1 MTKRIL
7 AMLCALVMVFALCAC
22 GQTAEAPAPAPE
34 APADAPAAEAP
45 AAPAAPAAEENAVTF
60 YYPMFYNTFEPANAN
75 DYCYL
80 MMYESL
86 FVMDYGS
93 EVNDF
98 RSFYL
103 NADSVTGQIA
113 ESYDWDAENGILT
126 VTIKDGI
133 FFQEG
138 KQVGY
143 SGRQLLASD
152 VAYSYQRLLGLDGVA
167 KAESEIDW
175 VSTLSCLTG
184 VAAQNGPGGGSGE
197 ASGEASEEAPAEEPV
212 AEEPGEP
219 VIVADDAAR
228 TVTFRFAEGYWN
240 DIALNTFLTN
250 PINIVGPEWDELTAE
265 QKTDVD
271 YICGT
276 GAWVLTEYVQDS
288 HMVFEANPNYYMTD
302 DQGVQLPYLDKVTLQ
317 YIADG
322 DQIAAQFIAG
332 NIDWFGDKSNN
343 VLNSTQLELI
353 RASKDESEY
362 TEIVYAGKSPAGVGF
377 KLNQDAPWAD
387 QRVRLA
393 LQYALNGDAINAYLG
408 IEGEQLFTGLWADS
422 LSGYQWEMDE
432 ETLKAWTTY
441 DVEYAKQLLAES
453 GYPDGFSFEVVLDE
467 LQDQDLYVLVQT
479 MWKAIGVDVT
489 YSVENVMAQ
498 GMIAADKED
507 PRQYN
512 CYAGG
517 FEEFMLVKMMVANG
531 GLSSGYHYDIPEFDA
546 AMEAYNAAQT
556 VAEQEA
562 AAKILDE
569 IFTTGHWCVT
579 IGGAQSQTQMISSRL
594 GGYNGETLYG
604 DQHLRTM
611 LAHLYIK

>member
-1 MTKRIL
+1 MTKRLL
-7 AMLCALVMVFALCAC
+7 ALLCALVMIFSLCAC
-22 GQTAEAPAPAPE
+22 GKTEAPAADVE
-34 APADAPAAEAP
+34 APAADAPAAEA
-45 AAPAAPAAEENAVTF
+45 AAAEGENAVTF
-60 YYPMFYNTFEPANAN
+60 YYPMFYNTFDPANSN

-80 MMYESL
+80 MMYDAL
-86 FVMDYGS
+86 FVPAYGS

-98 RSFYL
+98 QSFYL
-103 NADSVTGQIA
+103 NAESITGQIA
-113 ESYDWDAENGILT
+113 ESYDWNAETGVLT
-126 VTIKDGI
+126 VTVKDGI

-152 VAYSYQRLLGLDGVA
+152 VAYSYQRLLGLDGVPQ
-167 KAESEIDW
+167 AESEIDW
-175 VSTLSCLTG
+175 ASTFACLTG
-184 VAAQNGPGGGSGE
+184 KEEA
-197 ASGEASEEAPAEEPV
+197 ASGEASEEPAAEAPAT
-212 AEEPGEP
+212 EPGAP

-228 TVTFRFAEGYWN
+228 TVTFQFAEGYWN

-250 PINIVGPEWDELTAE
+250 PVNIVGPEWDELTAE
-265 QKTDVD
+265 QQTNVD

-276 GAWVLTEYVQDS
+276 GAWVLTEYVVDS

-302 DQGVQLPYLDKVTLQ
+302 ANGEQLPYLDKVTLQ

-353 RASKDESEY
+353 RASKDASEY
-362 TEIVYAGKSPAGVGF
+362 TEIVYAGASPAGIGF
-377 KLNQDAPWAD
+377 KLCQDDQPWSD
-387 QRVRLA
+387 KNVRLA
-393 LQYALNGDAINAYLG
+393 LQYALDGDAINAYLG
-408 IEGEQLFTGLWADS
+408 IIGEQQFTGLWADA
-422 LSGYQWEMDE
+422 LAGYQWEMDE
-432 ETLKAWTTY
+432 ETLKSWTTY
-441 DVEYAKQLLAES
+441 DVEYAKQLLAEA
-453 GYPDGFSFEVVLDE
+453 GYADGFTLEVVLDE
-467 LQDQDLYVLVQT
+467 LQDQDLFVLVQSF
-479 MWKAIGVDVT
+479 WKAIGVDVT
-489 YSVENVMAQ
+489 YSVAGVMEQ
-498 GMIAADKED
+498 GMIAADSAD
-507 PRQYN
+507 ARQYN

-517 FEEFMLVKMMVANG
+517 FEQFNLVKMMVANG
-531 GLSSGYHYDIPEFDA
+531 GLSSGYFYDDPEFDA

-562 AAKILDE
+562 AAQILDE

-594 GGYNGETLYG
+594 GGYNGERLYG
-604 DQHLRTM
+604 DQYLRTM

>member
-7 AMLCALVMVFALCAC
+7 ALLCALVMLFSLCAC
-22 GQTAEAPAPAPE
+22 GAKEEAPAAQ
-34 APADAPAAEAP
+34 APAAEAP
-45 AAPAAPAAEENAVTF
+45 AGEAPAAAAPAAEGANEVTF
-60 YYPMFYNTFEPANAN
+60 YYPMFYNTFDPANAN

-93 EVNDF
+93 EVNEF
-98 RSFYL
+98 KSMYL
-103 NADSVTGQIA
+103 NADSITGQIA
-113 ESYDWDAENGILT
+113 ESYAWDPATGTLV
-126 VTIKDGI
+126 VTIRDGI

-152 VAYSYQRLLGLDGVA
+152 VAYSYDRLLGLDGVA
-167 KAESEIDW
+167 QAESEIDW
-175 VSTLSCLTG
+175 ASTLACLTG
-184 VAAQNGPGGGSGE
+184 KEAAASGD
-197 ASGEASEEAPAEEPV
+197 ASGESAAEEAPASEEP
-212 AEEPGEP
+212 ART
-219 VIVADDAAR
+219 VIEADDAAR
-228 TVTFRFAEGYWN
+228 TVTFHFAEGHWN
-240 DIALNTFLTN
+240 DIALNTFLVN
-250 PINIVGPEWDELTAE
+250 PINIVGPEWDELSAE
-265 QKTDVD
+265 QKTNAD

-288 HMVFEANPNYYMTD
+288 YMVFEANPNYYMTD
-302 DQGVQLPYLDKVTLQ
+302 ENGEQLPYLDKVTLQ
-317 YIADG
+317 YIADS

-343 VLNSTQLELI
+343 VLNSTQLQLI
-353 RASKDESEY
+353 RASKDAGEY
-362 TEIVYAGKSPAGVGF
+362 VETVYAGKSPAGIGF
-377 KLNQDAPWAD
+377 KLCQDAPWAD

-393 LQYALNGDAINAYLG
+393 LQYALDGDAINAYLG
-408 IEGEQLFTGLWADS
+408 IEGEQQFTGLWADS
-422 LSGYQWEMDE
+422 LSGYQWDMDQ
-432 ETLKAWTTY
+432 ETLDAWTTY
-441 DVEYAKQLLAES
+441 DVEYAKQLMAEA
-453 GYPDGFSFEVVLDE
+453 GYADGFDVEVVLDE
-467 LQDQDLYVLVQT
+467 LQDQDLYVLVQSF
-479 MWKAIGVDVT
+479 WKAIGVNVT

-498 GMIAADKED
+498 GMIAADRED

-517 FEEFMLVKMMVANG
+517 FEEFNLVKMMVANG

-546 AMEAYNAAQT
+546 AMEAYANAQT

-562 AAKILDE
+562 AAQILDE

-579 IGGAQSQTQMISSRL
+579 IGGAQAQTQMISSRI

>member
-7 AMLCALVMVFALCAC
+7 ALLCALVMLLSLCAC
-22 GQTAEAPAPAPE
+22 GAKEEAPAEQPAAE
-34 APADAPAAEAP
+34 APAAEAP
-45 AAPAAPAAEENAVTF
+45 AAAEGANEVTF
-60 YYPMFYNTFEPANAN
+60 YYPMFYNTFDPANAN

-98 RSFYL
+98 HSFYL
-103 NADSVTGQIA
+103 NAESVTGQIA
-113 ESYDWDAENGILT
+113 ESYAWDAATGTLV
-126 VTIKDGI
+126 VTIRDGI
-133 FFQEG
+133 YFQEG

-152 VAYSYQRLLGLDGVA
+152 VAYSYDRLLGLDGVA
-167 KAESEIDW
+167 QAESEIDW
-175 VSTLSCLTG
+175 ASTLACLTG
-184 VAAQNGPGGGSGE
+184 KE
-197 ASGEASEEAPAEEPV
+197 ASASSEASDEPAAEETASEEPA
-212 AEEPGEP
+212 GT
-219 VIVADDAAR
+219 VIEADDAAR
-228 TVTFRFAEGYWN
+228 TVTFHFAEGYWN
-240 DIALNTFLTN
+240 DIALTTFLTN

-265 QKTDVD
+265 QQTNVD

-288 HMVFEANPNYYMTD
+288 YMVFEANPNYYMID
-302 DQGVQLPYLDKVTLQ
+302 EAGEQLPYLDKVTLQ

-362 TEIVYAGKSPAGVGF
+362 VETVYAGSSPAGIGF
-377 KLNQDAPWAD
+377 KLCQDAPWAD

-393 LQYALNGDAINAYLG
+393 LQYALDGDAINAYLG
-408 IEGEQLFTGLWADS
+408 IMGEQQFTGLWSDS
-422 LSGYQWEMDE
+422 LSGYQWDMDQA
-432 ETLKAWTTY
+432 TLDAWTTY
-441 DVEYAKQLLAES
+441 DVEYAKQLLAEA
-453 GYPDGFSFEVVLDE
+453 GYADGFTLEVVLDE
-467 LQDQDLYVLVQT
+467 LQDQDLFVLVQSY
-479 MWKAIGVDVT
+479 WKAIGVDVS
-489 YSVENVMAQ
+489 YSVEGVMAQ
-498 GMIAADKED
+498 GMIAADPED
-507 PRQYN
+507 ARQYN

-517 FEEFMLVKMMVANG
+517 FEEFSLVKMMVANG
-531 GLSSGYHYDIPEFDA
+531 GLSSGYFYDIPEFDA
-546 AMEAYNAAQT
+546 AMDAYNNAQT
-556 VAEQEA
+556 VAEQEEA
-562 AAKILDE
+562 AQILDE

>member
-7 AMLCALVMVFALCAC
+7 ALLCALVMLFSLCAC
-22 GQTAEAPAPAPE
+22 GAKEEAPAAQ
-34 APADAPAAEAP
+34 APAAEAP
-45 AAPAAPAAEENAVTF
+45 AGEAPAAAAPAAEGANEVTF
-60 YYPMFYNTFEPANAN
+60 YYPMFYNTFDPANAN

-93 EVNDF
+93 EVNEF
-98 RSFYL
+98 KSMYL
-103 NADSVTGQIA
+103 NADSITGQIA
-113 ESYDWDAENGILT
+113 ESYTWDPATGTLV
-126 VTIKDGI
+126 VTIRDGI

-152 VAYSYQRLLGLDGVA
+152 VAYSYDRLLGLDGVA
-167 KAESEIDW
+167 QAESEIDW
-175 VSTLSCLTG
+175 ASTLNCLTG
-184 VAAQNGPGGGSGE
+184 KEAA
-197 ASGEASEEAPAEEPV
+197 ASGDTSDEPAAEEAPAADRV
-212 AEEPGEP
+212 
-219 VIVADDAAR
+219 VIEADDAAR
-228 TVTFRFAEGYWN
+228 TVTFHFAEGHWN
-240 DIALNTFLTN
+240 DIALNTFLVN
-250 PINIVGPEWDELTAE
+250 PINIVGPEWDELSAE
-265 QKTDVD
+265 QKTNVD

-288 HMVFEANPNYYMTD
+288 YMVFEANPNYYMTD
-302 DQGVQLPYLDKVTLQ
+302 ENGEQLPYLDKVTLQ
-317 YIADG
+317 YIADS

-343 VLNSTQLELI
+343 VLNSTQLQLI
-353 RASKDESEY
+353 RASKDAGEY
-362 TEIVYAGKSPAGVGF
+362 VETVYAGKSPAGIGF
-377 KLNQDAPWAD
+377 KLCQDAPWAD
-387 QRVRLA
+387 ERVRLA
-393 LQYALNGDAINAYLG
+393 LQYALDGDAINAYLG
-408 IEGEQLFTGLWADS
+408 IEGEQQFTGLWADS
-422 LSGYQWEMDE
+422 LSGYQWDMDE
-432 ETLKAWTTY
+432 ETRKAWTTY
-441 DVEYAKQLLAES
+441 DVEYAKQLLAEA
-453 GYPDGFSFEVVLDE
+453 GYADGFDVEVVLDE
-467 LQDQDLYVLVQT
+467 LQDQDLYVLVQSF
-479 MWKAIGVDVT
+479 WKAIGVNVT

-498 GMIAADKED
+498 GMIAADRED

-517 FEEFMLVKMMVANG
+517 FEEFNLVKMMVANG

-546 AMEAYNAAQT
+546 AMEAYANAQT

-562 AAKILDE
+562 AAQILDE

-579 IGGAQSQTQMISSRL
+579 IGGAQAQTQMISSRI

>member
-1 MTKRIL
+1 MKTSKEENQMTKRLL
-7 AMLCALVMVFALCAC
+7 ALLCALVMIFSLCAC
-22 GQTAEAPAPAPE
+22 GKTEAPA
-34 APADAPAAEAP
+34 ADVEAPAAEAP
-45 AAPAAPAAEENAVTF
+45 AAAAPAAEGENAVTF
-60 YYPMFYNTFEPANAN
+60 YYPMFYNTFDPANSN

-98 RSFYL
+98 QSFYL
-103 NADSVTGQIA
+103 NAESVTGQIA
-113 ESYDWDAENGILT
+113 ESYDWNAETGVLT
-126 VTIKDGI
+126 VTIRDGI

-152 VAYSYQRLLGLDGVA
+152 VAYSYQRLLGLDGVPQ
-167 KAESEIDW
+167 AESEIDW
-175 VSTLSCLTG
+175 ASTLACLTG
-184 VAAQNGPGGGSGE
+184 KEASASGE
-197 ASGEASEEAPAEEPV
+197 ASGEASEEPAAEAPA
-212 AEEPGEP
+212 AEPGAP

-228 TVTFRFAEGYWN
+228 TVTFQFAEGYWN
-240 DIALNTFLTN
+240 DIALTTFLTN

-265 QKTDVD
+265 QQTNVD

-276 GAWVLTEYVQDS
+276 GAWVLTEYVVDS

-302 DQGVQLPYLDKVTLQ
+302 ENGEQLPYLDKVTLQ

-343 VLNSTQLELI
+343 VLNSTQLQLI
-353 RASKDESEY
+353 RASKDASEY
-362 TEIVYAGKSPAGVGF
+362 VETVYAGSSPAGIGF
-377 KLNQDAPWAD
+377 KLCQDAPWAD
-387 QRVRLA
+387 KNVRLA
-393 LQYALNGDAINAYLG
+393 LQYALDGDAINAYLG
-408 IEGEQLFTGLWADS
+408 IMGEQQFTGLWSDS

-432 ETLKAWTTY
+432 ETLKSWTTY
-441 DVEYAKQLLAES
+441 DVEYAKQLLAEA
-453 GYPDGFSFEVVLDE
+453 GYADGFTMEVVLDE
-467 LQDQDLYVLVQT
+467 LQDQDLYVLVQSY
-479 MWKAIGVDVT
+479 WKAIGVDVT
-489 YSVENVMAQ
+489 YSVAGVMEQ
-498 GMIAADKED
+498 GMIAADSAD
-507 PRQYN
+507 ARQYN

-517 FEEFMLVKMMVANG
+517 FGEFMLVKMMVANG
-531 GLSSGYHYDIPEFDA
+531 GLSSGYFYDDPQFDA
-546 AMEAYNAAQT
+546 AMEAYNTAQT

-562 AAKILDE
+562 AAQILDE

-594 GGYNGETLYG
+594 GGYHGETLYG

-611 LAHLYIK
+611 LAHLYIQ

>member
-1 MTKRIL
+1 MTKRLL
-7 AMLCALVMVFALCAC
+7 ALLCALVMILSLCAC
-22 GQTAEAPAPAPE
+22 GKTDAA
-34 APADAPAAEAP
+34 ADVDASSSNAPAAEA
-45 AAPAAPAAEENAVTF
+45 AAAEGENAVTF
-60 YYPMFYNTFEPANAN
+60 YYPMFYNTFDPANSN

-98 RSFYL
+98 QSFYL

-113 ESYDWDAENGILT
+113 ESYDWDPETGILT
-126 VTIKDGI
+126 VTIRDGI

-167 KAESEIDW
+167 QAESEIDW
-175 VSTLSCLTG
+175 ASTFACLTG
-184 VAAQNGPGGGSGE
+184 KDTS
-197 ASGEASEEAPAEEPV
+197 ASGEASDEPAAEETAAV
-212 AEEPGEP
+212 SGAP

-228 TVTFRFAEGYWN
+228 TVTFQFAEGYWN

-250 PINIVGPEWDELTAE
+250 PVNIVGPEWDELTAD
-265 QKTDVD
+265 QQTNVD

-276 GAWVLTEYVQDS
+276 GAWVLTEYVVDS
-288 HMVFEANPNYYMTD
+288 YMVFEANPNYYMTD
-302 DQGVQLPYLDKVTLQ
+302 ANGEQLPYLDKVTLQ
-317 YIADG
+317 YISDG

-343 VLNSTQLELI
+343 VLNSTQLQLI
-353 RASKDESEY
+353 RESKDASTYVE
-362 TEIVYAGKSPAGVGF
+362 TVYAGSSPAGIGF
-377 KLNQDAPWAD
+377 KLCQDAPWAD
-387 QRVRLA
+387 ENVRLA
-393 LQYALNGDAINAYLG
+393 LQYALDGNAINAYLG

-422 LSGYQWEMDE
+422 LSGYQWDMDE
-432 ETLKAWTTY
+432 ETLKSWTTY
-441 DVEYAKQLLAES
+441 DVEYAKQLLADA
-453 GYPDGFSFEVVLDE
+453 GYADGFTMEVVLDE
-467 LQDQDLYVLVQT
+467 LQDQDLYVLVQSY
-479 MWKAIGVDVT
+479 WKAIGVDVT
-489 YSVENVMAQ
+489 YSVAGVMEQ
-498 GMIAADKED
+498 GMIAADSAD
-507 PRQYN
+507 SRQYN

-517 FEEFMLVKMMVANG
+517 FGEFNLVKMMVANG
-531 GLSSGYHYDIPEFDA
+531 GLSSGYFYDDPEFDA
-546 AMEAYNAAQT
+546 AMDAYNNAQT
-556 VAEQEA
+556 VAEQEEA
-562 AAKILDE
+562 AQILDE

-579 IGGAQSQTQMISSRL
+579 LGGAQSQTQMISSRF

-611 LAHLYIK
+611 LAHLYIQ

>member
-1 MTKRIL
+1 MTKRLL
-7 AMLCALVMVFALCAC
+7 ALLCALVMILSLCAC
-22 GQTAEAPAPAPE
+22 GKTDAA
-34 APADAPAAEAP
+34 ADVDASSSNAPAAEA
-45 AAPAAPAAEENAVTF
+45 AAAEGENAVTF
-60 YYPMFYNTFEPANAN
+60 YYPMFYNTFDPANSN

-98 RSFYL
+98 QSFYL

-113 ESYDWDAENGILT
+113 ESYDWDPETGILT
-126 VTIKDGI
+126 VTIRDGI

-167 KAESEIDW
+167 QAESEIDW
-175 VSTLSCLTG
+175 ASTFACLTG
-184 VAAQNGPGGGSGE
+184 KDTS
-197 ASGEASEEAPAEEPV
+197 ASGEASDEPAAEETAAV
-212 AEEPGEP
+212 SGAP

-228 TVTFRFAEGYWN
+228 TVTFQFAEGYWN

-250 PINIVGPEWDELTAE
+250 PVNIVGPEWDELTAD
-265 QKTDVD
+265 QQTNVD

-276 GAWVLTEYVQDS
+276 GAWVLTEYVVDS
-288 HMVFEANPNYYMTD
+288 YMVFEANPNYYMTD
-302 DQGVQLPYLDKVTLQ
+302 ANGEQLPYLDKVTLQ
-317 YIADG
+317 YISDG

-343 VLNSTQLELI
+343 VLNSTQLQLI
-353 RASKDESEY
+353 RESKDASTYVE
-362 TEIVYAGKSPAGVGF
+362 TVYAGSSPAGIGF
-377 KLNQDAPWAD
+377 KLCQDAPWAD
-387 QRVRLA
+387 ENVRLA
-393 LQYALNGDAINAYLG
+393 LQYALDGNAINAYLG

-422 LSGYQWEMDE
+422 LSGYQWDMDE
-432 ETLKAWTTY
+432 ETLKSWTTY
-441 DVEYAKQLLAES
+441 DVEYAKQLLADA
-453 GYPDGFSFEVVLDE
+453 GYADGFTMEVVLDE
-467 LQDQDLYVLVQT
+467 LQDQDLYVLVQSY
-479 MWKAIGVDVT
+479 WKAIGVDVT
-489 YSVENVMAQ
+489 YSVAGVMEQ
-498 GMIAADKED
+498 GMIAADSAD
-507 PRQYN
+507 SRQYN

-517 FEEFMLVKMMVANG
+517 FGEFNLVKMMVANG
-531 GLSSGYHYDIPEFDA
+531 GLSSGYFYDDPEFDA
-546 AMEAYNAAQT
+546 AMDAYNNAQT
-556 VAEQEA
+556 VAEQEEA
-562 AAKILDE
+562 AQILDE

-579 IGGAQSQTQMISSRL
+579 LGGAQSQTQMISSRL

-611 LAHLYIK
+611 LAHLYIQ

>member
-7 AMLCALVMVFALCAC
+7 ALLCALVMLFSLCAC
-22 GQTAEAPAPAPE
+22 GAKEEAPAAQ
-34 APADAPAAEAP
+34 APAAEAP
-45 AAPAAPAAEENAVTF
+45 AGEAPAAAPAAEGANEVTF
-60 YYPMFYNTFEPANAN
+60 YYPMFYNTFDPANAN

-93 EVNDF
+93 EVNEF
-98 RSFYL
+98 KSMYL
-103 NADSVTGQIA
+103 NADSITGQIA
-113 ESYDWDAENGILT
+113 ESYTWNPATGTLV
-126 VTIKDGI
+126 VTIRDGI

-152 VAYSYQRLLGLDGVA
+152 VAYSYDRLLGLDGVA
-167 KAESEIDW
+167 QAESEIDW
-175 VSTLSCLTG
+175 AGTLNCLTG
-184 VAAQNGPGGGSGE
+184 KEAA
-197 ASGEASEEAPAEEPV
+197 ASGGPSDEPSAEPAAEEAPAADRV
-212 AEEPGEP
+212 
-219 VIVADDAAR
+219 VIEADDAAR
-228 TVTFRFAEGYWN
+228 TVTFHFAEGHWN
-240 DIALNTFLTN
+240 DIALNTFLVN
-250 PINIVGPEWDELTAE
+250 PINIVGPEWDELSAE
-265 QKTDVD
+265 QKTNVD

-288 HMVFEANPNYYMTD
+288 YMVFEANPNYYMTD
-302 DQGVQLPYLDKVTLQ
+302 ENGEQLPYLDKVTLQ
-317 YIADG
+317 YIADS

-343 VLNSTQLELI
+343 VLNSTQLQLI
-353 RASKDESEY
+353 RASKDAGEY
-362 TEIVYAGKSPAGVGF
+362 VETVYAGKSPVGIGF
-377 KLNQDAPWAD
+377 KLCQDAPWAD
-387 QRVRLA
+387 ERVRLA
-393 LQYALNGDAINAYLG
+393 LQYALDGDAINAYLG
-408 IEGEQLFTGLWADS
+408 IEGEQQFTGLWADS
-422 LSGYQWEMDE
+422 LSGYQWDMDE
-432 ETLKAWTTY
+432 ETRKAWTTY
-441 DVEYAKQLLAES
+441 DVEYAKQLLAEA
-453 GYPDGFSFEVVLDE
+453 GYADGFDVEVVLDE
-467 LQDQDLYVLVQT
+467 LQDQDLYVLVQSF
-479 MWKAIGVDVT
+479 WKAIGVNVT

-498 GMIAADKED
+498 GMIAADRED

-517 FEEFMLVKMMVANG
+517 FEEFNLVKMMVANG

-546 AMEAYNAAQT
+546 AMEAYANAQT
-556 VAEQEA
+556 VSEQEA
-562 AAKILDE
+562 AAQILDE

-579 IGGAQSQTQMISSRL
+579 IGGAQAQTQMISSRI

>member
-1 MTKRIL
+1 MTKRML
-7 AMLCALVMVFALCAC
+7 ALLCAVVMLLSLCAC
-22 GQTAEAPAPAPE
+22 GAKEEAP
-34 APADAPAAEAP
+34 AEAP
-45 AAPAAPAAEENAVTF
+45 AAAPEAAPEAAAPAAGANEATF
-60 YYPMFYNTFEPANAN
+60 YYPMFYNTFDPANAN

-98 RSFYL
+98 SSMYL
-103 NADSVTGQIA
+103 NAESVTGQIA
-113 ESYDWDAENGILT
+113 ESYDWDTATGILT
-126 VTIKDGI
+126 VTIRDGI
-133 FFQEG
+133 YFQEG

-167 KAESEIDW
+167 QAESEIDW
-175 VSTLSCLTG
+175 ASTLACLTG
-184 VAAQNGPGGGSGE
+184 KEASSSGE
-197 ASGEASEEAPAEEPV
+197 SSDEPAEEPAAS
-212 AEEPGEP
+212 AEPAGP

-228 TVTFRFAEGYWN
+228 TVSFQFAEGYWN
-240 DIALNTFLTN
+240 DLALNTFLIN

-265 QKTDVD
+265 QQTNVD

-276 GAWVLTEYVQDS
+276 GAWVLTEYVQDNR
-288 HMVFEANPNYYMTD
+288 MVFEANPNYYMTD

-353 RASKDESEY
+353 RASKDVADY
-362 TEIVYAGKSPAGVGF
+362 TEVTYAGSSPAGIGF
-377 KLNQDAPWAD
+377 KISQDAPWGD

-393 LQYALNGDAINAYLG
+393 LQYALDGDAINAYLG
-408 IEGEQLFTGLWADS
+408 IMGEQQFTGLWSDS
-422 LSGYQWEMDE
+422 LSGYQWDMDAD
-432 ETLKAWTTY
+432 TLAAWTTY
-441 DVEYAKQLLAES
+441 DVDYAKQLMAEA
-453 GYPDGFSFEVVLDE
+453 GYADGFSLEVVLDE
-467 LQDQDLYVLVQT
+467 LQDQDLFVLVQSY
-479 MWKAIGVDVT
+479 WKAIGVDVT
-489 YSVENVMAQ
+489 YSVEGVMAQ
-498 GMIAADKED
+498 GMIAADESD

-517 FEEFMLVKMMVANG
+517 FEEFNLVKMMVANG
-531 GLSSGYHYDIPEFDA
+531 GLSSGYFYDEPEFDA
-546 AMEAYNAAQT
+546 AMEAYTNAQT

-562 AAKILDE
+562 AAQILDE

-579 IGGAQSQTQMISSRL
+579 IGGAQSQTQMISSRF

>member
-1 MTKRIL
+1 MTKRLL
-7 AMLCALVMVFALCAC
+7 ALLCALVMILSLCAC
-22 GQTAEAPAPAPE
+22 GKTDAA
-34 APADAPAAEAP
+34 ADVDASSSNAPAAEA
-45 AAPAAPAAEENAVTF
+45 AAAEGENAVTF
-60 YYPMFYNTFEPANAN
+60 YYPMFYNTFDPANSN

-98 RSFYL
+98 QSFYL

-113 ESYDWDAENGILT
+113 ESYDWDPETGILT
-126 VTIKDGI
+126 VTIRDGI

-167 KAESEIDW
+167 QAESEIDW
-175 VSTLSCLTG
+175 ASTFACLTG
-184 VAAQNGPGGGSGE
+184 KDTS
-197 ASGEASEEAPAEEPV
+197 ASGEASDEPAAEETAAV
-212 AEEPGEP
+212 SAAP

-228 TVTFRFAEGYWN
+228 TVTFQFAEGYWN

-250 PINIVGPEWDELTAE
+250 PVNIVGPEWDELTAD
-265 QKTDVD
+265 QQTNVD

-276 GAWVLTEYVQDS
+276 GAWVLTEYVVDS
-288 HMVFEANPNYYMTD
+288 YMVFEANPNYYMTD
-302 DQGVQLPYLDKVTLQ
+302 ANGEQLPYLDKVTLQ
-317 YIADG
+317 YISDG

-343 VLNSTQLELI
+343 VLNSTQLQLI
-353 RASKDESEY
+353 RESKDASTYVE
-362 TEIVYAGKSPAGVGF
+362 TVYAGSSPAGIGF
-377 KLNQDAPWAD
+377 KLCQDAPWAD
-387 QRVRLA
+387 ENVRLA
-393 LQYALNGDAINAYLG
+393 LQYALDGNAINAYLG

-422 LSGYQWEMDE
+422 LSGYQWDMDE
-432 ETLKAWTTY
+432 ETLKSWTTY
-441 DVEYAKQLLAES
+441 DVEYAKQLLADA
-453 GYPDGFSFEVVLDE
+453 GYADGFTMEVVLDE
-467 LQDQDLYVLVQT
+467 LQDQDLYVLVQSY
-479 MWKAIGVDVT
+479 WKAISVDVT
-489 YSVENVMAQ
+489 YSVAGVMEQ
-498 GMIAADKED
+498 GMIAADSAD
-507 PRQYN
+507 SRQYN

-517 FEEFMLVKMMVANG
+517 FGEFNLVKMMVANG
-531 GLSSGYHYDIPEFDA
+531 GLSSGYFYDDPEFDA
-546 AMEAYNAAQT
+546 AMDAYNNAQT
-556 VAEQEA
+556 VAEQEEA
-562 AAKILDE
+562 AQILDE

-579 IGGAQSQTQMISSRL
+579 LGGAQSQTQMISSRL

-611 LAHLYIK
+611 LAHLYIQ

>member
-1 MTKRIL
+1 MTKRLL
-7 AMLCALVMVFALCAC
+7 ALLCALVMIFSLCAC
-22 GQTAEAPAPAPE
+22 GKTEAPA
-34 APADAPAAEAP
+34 ADAQAPAAEAP
-45 AAPAAPAAEENAVTF
+45 AAAATAAEGENAVTF
-60 YYPMFYNTFEPANAN
+60 YYPMFYNTFDPANAN

-103 NADSVTGQIA
+103 NAESVTGQIA
-113 ESYDWDAENGILT
+113 EDYDWNAETGVLT
-126 VTIKDGI
+126 VTIRDGI

-152 VAYSYQRLLGLDGVA
+152 VAYSYQRLLGLDGVPQ
-167 KAESEIDW
+167 AESEIDW
-175 VSTLSCLTG
+175 ASTFACLTG
-184 VAAQNGPGGGSGE
+184 KEAS
-197 ASGEASEEAPAEEPV
+197 ASGEASEEPAAEAPAT
-212 AEEPGEP
+212 EPGAP

-228 TVTFRFAEGYWN
+228 TVTFQFAEGNWN
-240 DIALNTFLTN
+240 DIALTTFLTN
-250 PINIVGPEWDELTAE
+250 PVNIVGPEWDELTAE
-265 QKTDVD
+265 QQTNVD

-276 GAWVLTEYVQDS
+276 GAWVLTEYVVDS

-302 DQGVQLPYLDKVTLQ
+302 ANGEQLPYLDKVTLQ

-353 RASKDESEY
+353 RASKDASEY
-362 TEIVYAGKSPAGVGF
+362 TEIIYAGNAPAGIGF
-377 KLNQDAPWAD
+377 KLCQDDQPWSD
-387 QRVRLA
+387 KNVRLA
-393 LQYALNGDAINAYLG
+393 LQYALDGDAINAYLG
-408 IEGEQLFTGLWADS
+408 IIGEQQFTGLWSDA
-422 LSGYQWEMDE
+422 LAGYQWEMDE
-432 ETLKAWTTY
+432 ETLKSWTTY
-441 DVEYAKQLLAES
+441 DVEYAKQLLAEA
-453 GYPDGFSFEVVLDE
+453 GYADGFTMEVVLDE
-467 LQDQDLYVLVQT
+467 LQDQDLYVLVQSY
-479 MWKAIGVDVT
+479 WKAIGVDVS
-489 YSVENVMAQ
+489 YSVAGVMEQ
-498 GMIAADKED
+498 GMIAADSAD
-507 PRQYN
+507 ARQYN

-517 FEEFMLVKMMVANG
+517 FEQFNLVKMMVANG
-531 GLSSGYHYDIPEFDA
+531 GLSSGYFYDDPQFDA
-546 AMEAYNAAQT
+546 AMEAYNTAQT

>member
-1 MTKRIL
+1 MTKRLL
-7 AMLCALVMVFALCAC
+7 ALLCALVMILSLCAC
-22 GQTAEAPAPAPE
+22 GKTDAA
-34 APADAPAAEAP
+34 ADVDASSSNAPAAEA
-45 AAPAAPAAEENAVTF
+45 AAAEGENAVTF
-60 YYPMFYNTFEPANAN
+60 YYPMFYNTFDPANSN

-98 RSFYL
+98 QSFYL

-113 ESYDWDAENGILT
+113 ESYDWDPETGILT
-126 VTIKDGI
+126 VTIRDGI

-167 KAESEIDW
+167 QAESEIDW
-175 VSTLSCLTG
+175 ASTFACLTG
-184 VAAQNGPGGGSGE
+184 KDTS
-197 ASGEASEEAPAEEPV
+197 ASGEASDEPAAEETAAV
-212 AEEPGEP
+212 SGAP

-228 TVTFRFAEGYWN
+228 TVTFQFAEGYWN

-250 PINIVGPEWDELTAE
+250 PVNIVGPEWDELTAD
-265 QKTDVD
+265 QQTNVD

-276 GAWVLTEYVQDS
+276 GAWVLTEYVVDS
-288 HMVFEANPNYYMTD
+288 YMVFEANPNYYMTD
-302 DQGVQLPYLDKVTLQ
+302 ANGEQLPYLDKVTLQ
-317 YIADG
+317 YISDG

-343 VLNSTQLELI
+343 VLNSTQLQLI
-353 RASKDESEY
+353 RESKDASTYVE
-362 TEIVYAGKSPAGVGF
+362 TVYAGSSPAGIGF
-377 KLNQDAPWAD
+377 KLCQDAPWAD
-387 QRVRLA
+387 ENVRLA
-393 LQYALNGDAINAYLG
+393 LQYALDGNAINAYLG

-422 LSGYQWEMDE
+422 LSGYQWDMDE
-432 ETLKAWTTY
+432 ETLKSWTTY
-441 DVEYAKQLLAES
+441 DVEYAKQLLADA
-453 GYPDGFSFEVVLDE
+453 GYADGFTMEVVLDE
-467 LQDQDLYVLVQT
+467 LQDQDLYVLVQSY
-479 MWKAIGVDVT
+479 WKAISVDVT
-489 YSVENVMAQ
+489 YSVAGVMEQ
-498 GMIAADKED
+498 GMIAADSAD
-507 PRQYN
+507 SRQYN

-517 FEEFMLVKMMVANG
+517 FGEFNLVKMMVANG
-531 GLSSGYHYDIPEFDA
+531 GLSSGYFYDDPEFDA
-546 AMEAYNAAQT
+546 AMDAYNNAQT
-556 VAEQEA
+556 VAEQEEA
-562 AAKILDE
+562 AQILDE

-579 IGGAQSQTQMISSRL
+579 LGGAQSQTQMISSRL

-611 LAHLYIK
+611 LAHLYIQ